1 MITKNNGKNKHRD
14 NGLDNIKVGYIY
26 IYICSHMWAIVLN
39 FHRAT
44 HESLIENES
53 YQQSFE
59 KTKNNGQHIKRDN
72 INA

>member
-1 MITKNNGKNKHRD
+1 
-14 NGLDNIKVGYIY
+14 
-26 IYICSHMWAIVLN
+26 MWAIILN

-59 KTKNNGQHIKRDN
+59 KMKNNGQHIKRDN